1 MTEAEVRTPDWMFKH
16 RAQLCGHYS
25 NQLSEDDVS
34 KAAIRALSITATGVC
49 DNHPMDLAHEGPVQN
64 HTHNHLRHILDLL
77 LIKSD

>member
-64 HTHNHLRHILDLL
+64 HTHNHLCHILDLL